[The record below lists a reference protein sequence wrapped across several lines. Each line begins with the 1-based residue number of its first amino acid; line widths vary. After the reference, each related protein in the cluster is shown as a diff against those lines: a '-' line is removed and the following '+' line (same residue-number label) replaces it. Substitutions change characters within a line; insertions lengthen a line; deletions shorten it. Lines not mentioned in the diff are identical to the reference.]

1 VLGPLAVH
9 LQSDRA
15 PVRRFD
21 DSPGY
26 RGASTVGPVLITVHE
41 GSLVCLLNELFHLLS
56 VGSAMQGDPGTRH
69 PHGNVAFRNARCARR
84 SLLIPSLPPRPT
96 IPSPQGRR
104 APPWG
109 DCIRSRARGP
119 GHRPLSARSVAR
131 IVVPSPPLAALGPS
145 QGYQGRGRK
154 PCAKRSH
161 YCLQRCVYI
170 QQ

>member
-9 LQSDRA
+9 LQSDRTS
-15 PVRRFD
+15 PSIRRFAGLSRCEHRRTGVD
-21 DSPGY
+21 HSARRLAGMSPERALPPPIG
-26 RGASTVGPVLITVHE
+26 RKRNAGRS
-41 GSLVCLLNELFHLLS
+41 
-56 VGSAMQGDPGTRH
+56 GTRH

-96 IPSPQGRR
+96 IPLPQGRR